1 MADKRNWYILTTKP
15 KAEKQVSKRLTEN
28 NIEHYLPLHRKLRT
42 WHDRKKWVE
51 IPLFTSYIFVLTE
64 DRLRSKVFEVGGLIK
79 YVSIGGQVST
89 LRTSEIERIKRL
101 CSYFGEIEIKEN
113 NFKVGEEV
121 EITTGHFSG
130 IRGHILS
137 SGDKYKFRISI
148 PGLGSS
154 ATVEIDKEHVQKA
167 V

>member
-1 MADKRNWYILTTKP
+1 MTRP
-15 KAEKQVSKRLTEN
+15 KAEKQISQRLTEN

-51 IPLFTSYIFVLTE
+51 MPLFNSYIFVLTE
-64 DRLRSKVFEVGGLIK
+64 ERLRSKVFEVGGLIK
-79 YVSIGGQVST
+79 YVSIAGQVSI
-89 LRTSEIERIKRL
+89 LRSSEIDRIKRL
-101 CSYFGEIEIKEN
+101 CSYLGEIEIEEN
-113 NFKVGEEV
+113 KLKIGEEV

-137 SGDKYKFRISI
+137 TGDSYKFRISI

-154 ATVEIDKEHVQKA
+154 ATVEIDKDHVQKA